1 MDKFCKIRV
10 NPKYYLNILE
20 FKIALLSLFFSNPT
34 PDGVT
39 LLDGIP
45 KFLPYNSVNQSYMK
59 IHENW
64 EVKSDYTLTYTITV
78 DELNPP
84 AQTSVLSKR
93 QSGHH
98 QRSLTNKI
106 N

>member
-1 MDKFCKIRV
+1 MGKIYFYSQRITSRIQIV
-10 NPKYYLNILE
+10 LVC
-20 FKIALLSLFFSNPT
+20 SNPT

-45 KFLPYNSVNQSYMK
+45 KFLPYDAVEQSYMK

-78 DELNPP
+78 DELNPTANFRP
-84 AQTSVLSKR
+84 NSKKVPVAP
-93 QSGHH
+93 
-98 QRSLTNKI
+98 LPNMI
-106 N
+106 NYFGN